1 MQGKMLLYRF
11 KVGET
16 TWLMQR
22 VLRDRQTSGIDS
34 DSETAGALILFTS
47 ATGACAR
54 PLRFQLHLENW

>member
-16 TWLMQR
+16 TWWMQR
-22 VLRDRQTSGIDS
+22 VRDRQASGIDS
-34 DSETAGALILFTS
+34 DSETAGALIFFTS
-47 ATGACAR
+47 ATGAYAR